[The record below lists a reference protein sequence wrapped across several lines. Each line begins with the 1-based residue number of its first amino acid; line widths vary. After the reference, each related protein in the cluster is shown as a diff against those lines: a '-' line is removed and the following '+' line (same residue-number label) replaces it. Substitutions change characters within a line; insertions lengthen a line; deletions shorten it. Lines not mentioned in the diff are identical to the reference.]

1 VYAGHSNS
9 NIALM
14 KLQLNKRAQLVLKSL
29 GLLALSISLLAT
41 SLISISSADEN
52 CSKSN
57 LDRLAAEKI
66 ELQKIIDT
74 EPENI
79 TFTVSEVS
87 GETST
92 VTIGNVNRQTALL
105 QLEIIKIELDG
116 CASFQERQV
125 EKAKKDVFD
134 EIEGF
139 EVDIEADIS
148 VKKLVGK
155 HQINISSNLA
165 SGSFELLALKKNSKT
180 IKFVFNTDEDGNK
193 KFTTKRNLSGY
204 RLVLKDNNEQIK
216 SFAIN

>member
-1 VYAGHSNS
+1 
-9 NIALM
+9 M
-14 KLQLNKRAQLVLKSL
+14 KLRLNKKIKLVLKSL
-29 GLLALSISLLAT
+29 GLLSFSISLLAT
-41 SLISISSADEN
+41 PLINISSADEN

-66 ELQKIIDT
+66 ALQKIIDT
-74 EPENI
+74 EPENF
-79 TFTVSEVS
+79 TFTVSIGP

-116 CASFQERQV
+116 CASFQERQIK
-125 EKAKKDVFD
+125 KAKKDIVD

-139 EVDIEADIS
+139 EVDIEVDIS

-204 RLVLKDNNEQIK
+204 RLVLKYNNEQIK

>member
-1 VYAGHSNS
+1 
-9 NIALM
+9 M
-14 KLQLNKRAQLVLKSL
+14 KLRLNKKIKLVLKSL
-29 GLLALSISLLAT
+29 GLLSLSFSLLAT

-66 ELQKIIDT
+66 ELQKFIDT
-74 EPENI
+74 EPENF
-79 TFTVSEVS
+79 TFTVPEGPDV
-87 GETST
+87 TST
-92 VTIGNVNRQTALL
+92 MTIGNGQRQVALL
-105 QLEIIKIELDG
+105 QLQIIKIELDS
-116 CASFQERQV
+116 CASFQERQI
-125 EKAKKDVFD
+125 EKVKKDIVD

-204 RLVLKDNNEQIK
+204 RLVLKYNNEQIK

>member
-1 VYAGHSNS
+1 VYAGHS

-14 KLQLNKRAQLVLKSL
+14 KLGLNKRAQLVLKSL
-29 GLLALSISLLAT
+29 GLLSLSFSLLAT

-79 TFTVSEVS
+79 TFTVFIGP

-92 VTIGNVNRQTALL
+92 VTIGNVNR
-105 QLEIIKIELDG
+105 
-116 CASFQERQV
+116 
-125 EKAKKDVFD
+125 
-134 EIEGF
+134 
-139 EVDIEADIS
+139 
-148 VKKLVGK
+148 
-155 HQINISSNLA
+155 QINISSNLA

-204 RLVLKDNNEQIK
+204 RLVLKYNNEQIK